1 MILSKDFYLQSWP
14 SLVRF
19 YSTTEVKQST
29 DNGAKVIEGAGK
41 GNADKLNEAFH
52 SSARWFGTMGGTDY
66 DVDKAGFVALM
77 VESPADGGQLKAEI
91 TDIQIDGTVAVVTV
105 KEEGFWGT
113 LSFTDY
119 FTLSVLEGRWQITNK
134 TFAHTGGEHA

>member
-1 MILSKDFYLQSWP
+1 MSKDLQ
-14 SLVRF
+14 
-19 YSTTEVKQST
+19 EVT
-29 DNGAKVIEGAGK
+29 RLINLYIEGAGK

-119 FTLSVLEGRWQITNK
+119 FTL
-134 TFAHTGGEHA
+134 